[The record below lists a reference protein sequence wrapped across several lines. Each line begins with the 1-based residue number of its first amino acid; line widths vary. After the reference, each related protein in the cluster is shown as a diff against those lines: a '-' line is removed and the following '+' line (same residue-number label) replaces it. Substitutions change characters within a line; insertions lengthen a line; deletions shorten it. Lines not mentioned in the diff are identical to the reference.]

1 MITVSKKV
9 YNKKLGEIVHKYNNK
24 YHRTV
29 NMKPVNVQLGTYID
43 YSVAHNDKD
52 PKFNI
57 GDHVIVSRYK
67 NIFAKGSLCDQKTII
82 NPFEHYG
89 GNMKSELNVS
99 SYAMKDDLKR
109 ATGIDTSTLASKK
122 DLASL
127 NTKVDN
133 LDVNKIK
140 TVPAALSKLSNVVDN
155 DVIKKKIVYDK
166 SVFKVNAIVTKT
178 QHDSDKEDLEKKIE
192 DVEKKIA
199 NNSRLVTN
207 KSRYLM

>member
-99 SYAMKDDLKR
+99 YAMKDDLKR

-155 DVIKKKIVYDK
+155 DVIKKKLFMINRFSK
-166 SVFKVNAIVTKT
+166 SMLLSLKHSMT
-178 QHDSDKEDLEKKIE
+178 QTRRILKRKLKMLRK
-192 DVEKKIA
+192 
-199 NNSRLVTN
+199 R
-207 KSRYLM
+207 

>member
-29 NMKPVNVQLGTYID
+29 KMKPVNVQLGTYID

-52 PKFNI
+52 PKFKV

-67 NIFAKGSLCDQKTII
+67 NIFAKGSLCNQKTIM

-155 DVIKKKIVYDK
+155 DVIKKKLFMINRFSK
-166 SVFKVNAIVTKT
+166 PMLLSLKHSMT
-178 QHDSDKEDLEKKIE
+178 QTSRILKRKLKILR
-192 DVEKKIA
+192 K
-199 NNSRLVTN
+199 R
-207 KSRYLM
+207 

>member
-89 GNMKSELNVS
+89 GSMKSELNVS

-155 DVIKKKIVYDK
+155 DVIKKKLFMINRFSK
-166 SVFKVNAIVTKT
+166 SMLLSLKHSMT
-178 QHDSDKEDLEKKIE
+178 
-192 DVEKKIA
+192 
-199 NNSRLVTN
+199 
-207 KSRYLM
+207 